1 MNFTVSFFFFFI
13 KFPDRFHPTALP
25 SPLYI
30 PPFLLYF
37 IQFHFRIDRSTY
49 IYTNFSISCITLK
62 FHPSFFFYHSILSL
76 SPLVSSN
83 RNVLKIRKRV
93 CWPRLA
99 KTSFVGN
106 HVIRFTRLSSSTMSI
121 R

>member
-1 MNFTVSFFFFFI
+1 MNFTVSFFFFFFI

-49 IYTNFSISCITLK
+49 IYEFQYILHHFEVSS
-62 FHPSFFFYHSILSL
+62 FFFFYHSILPL